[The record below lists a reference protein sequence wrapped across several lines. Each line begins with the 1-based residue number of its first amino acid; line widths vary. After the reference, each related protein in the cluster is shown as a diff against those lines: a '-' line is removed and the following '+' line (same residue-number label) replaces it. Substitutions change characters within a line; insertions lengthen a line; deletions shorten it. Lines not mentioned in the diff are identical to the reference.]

1 MSWFPAEI
9 AGLPG
14 HIIMSVRAQLPA
26 SDRLHGNSACSE
38 RPVIDHQENEAGSDC
53 C

>member
-1 MSWFPAEI
+1 MSWFPVQI
-9 AGLPG
+9 AGLTG
-14 HIIMSVRAQLPA
+14 HIMRSVRAQLPERH
-26 SDRLHGNSACSE
+26 RLHGDSAGSE